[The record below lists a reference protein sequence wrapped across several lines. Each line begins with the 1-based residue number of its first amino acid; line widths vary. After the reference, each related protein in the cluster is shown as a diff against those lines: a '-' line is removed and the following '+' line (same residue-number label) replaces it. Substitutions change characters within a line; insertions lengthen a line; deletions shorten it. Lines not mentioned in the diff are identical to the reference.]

1 MSVIIRAAAKA
12 LPKNQVTNDDLAKK
26 IDTSDEW
33 IRSHTGIGA
42 RYIAEEGET
51 SASLGA
57 RSSEEAL
64 KKAGLEANQV
74 DLIVCAT
81 ATPDYHGFPAN
92 ACLIQ
97 ESLAAENAACFDLSA
112 ACSGFLYALDTAE
125 ALMAKHN
132 WKYAL
137 IIGTEVLSSIVDW
150 EDRATC
156 VLFGDGAG
164 TILLENNVNI
174 DKAERGLSSF
184 ILGAQ
189 GSGSQYLYNKFGE
202 ALQMDGRAVYNF
214 AVGIMT
220 QLIKDLMEKEN
231 LTEDMVDYFVCHQAN
246 ERILSAAAKRLGFK
260 MDKFIISLDEYGNTS
275 SASIPLTLVDMD
287 EKGMLKEGMTI
298 VSAAFGAG
306 LTYAG
311 AVFRW

>member
-12 LPKNQVTNDDLAKK
+12 LPKNHVINDDLAKK

-97 ESLAAENAACFDLSA
+97 ESLGAENAACFDLSA

-125 ALMAKHN
+125 ALMTKHN

-156 VLFGDGAG
+156 VLWRWCW
-164 TILLENNVNI
+164 NY
-174 DKAERGLSSF
+174 S
-184 ILGAQ
+184 LG
-189 GSGSQYLYNKFGE
+189 K
-202 ALQMDGRAVYNF
+202 
-214 AVGIMT
+214 
-220 QLIKDLMEKEN
+220 
-231 LTEDMVDYFVCHQAN
+231 
-246 ERILSAAAKRLGFK
+246 
-260 MDKFIISLDEYGNTS
+260 
-275 SASIPLTLVDMD
+275 
-287 EKGMLKEGMTI
+287 
-298 VSAAFGAG
+298 
-306 LTYAG
+306 
-311 AVFRW
+311 

>member
-125 ALMAKHN
+125 ALMTKHN

>member
-12 LPKNQVTNDDLAKK
+12 LPKNHVINDDLAKK

-57 RSSEEAL
+57 RASEEAL
-64 KKAGLEANQV
+64 KKAGLDANQV

-164 TILLENNVNI
+164 TILLENNAEI

>member
-12 LPKNQVTNDDLAKK
+12 LPKNHVINDDLAKK

-97 ESLAAENAACFDLSA
+97 ESLGAENAACFDLSA

-125 ALMAKHN
+125 ALMTKHN

-164 TILLENNVNI
+164 TILLENNAEI

>member
-12 LPKNQVTNDDLAKK
+12 LPKNHVINDDLAKK

>member
-12 LPKNQVTNDDLAKK
+12 LPKNHVINDDLAKK

-57 RSSEEAL
+57 RASEEAL

-164 TILLENNVNI
+164 TILLENNAEI

>member
-12 LPKNQVTNDDLAKK
+12 LPKNHLTNDDLAKK

-33 IRSHTGIGA
+33 IRSHTGIGT

-57 RSSEEAL
+57 RASEEAL
-64 KKAGLEANQV
+64 KKAGLDANQV

-125 ALMAKHN
+125 ALMTKHN

>member
-1 MSVIIRAAAKA
+1 
-12 LPKNQVTNDDLAKK
+12 
-26 IDTSDEW
+26 
-33 IRSHTGIGA
+33 
-42 RYIAEEGET
+42 
-51 SASLGA
+51 
-57 RSSEEAL
+57 
-64 KKAGLEANQV
+64 
-74 DLIVCAT
+74 
-81 ATPDYHGFPAN
+81 
-92 ACLIQ
+92 
-97 ESLAAENAACFDLSA
+97 
-112 ACSGFLYALDTAE
+112 
-125 ALMAKHN
+125 MAKHN

-137 IIGTEVLSSIVDW
+137 IIGTEVMSSIVDW

-164 TILLENNVNI
+164 TILLENNAEI

>member
-12 LPKNQVTNDDLAKK
+12 LPKNHVTNDDLAKK

-164 TILLENNVNI
+164 TILLENNAEI

>member
-12 LPKNQVTNDDLAKK
+12 LPKNHLTNDDLAKK

-164 TILLENNVNI
+164 TILLENNAEI

>member
-1 MSVIIRAAAKA
+1 MSVIIRSAAKA
-12 LPKNQVTNDDLAKK
+12 LPVNLVTNDDLAKK

-42 RYIAEEGET
+42 RYLSEESET
-51 SASLGA
+51 SARLGT
-57 RSSEEAL
+57 EASQKAL
-64 KKAGLEANQV
+64 EKAGVSAKDIN
-74 DLIVCAT
+74 LIICAT

-97 ESLAAENAACFDLSA
+97 DGIGADNAACFDLSA
-112 ACSGFLYALDTAE
+112 ACSGFLYALDNA
-125 ALMAKHN
+125 AGLMERHD

-137 IIGTEVLSSIVDW
+137 IIGSEMLSSIVDW

-164 TILLENNVNI
+164 ALLLEN
-174 DKAERGLSSF
+174 KAGVSNKERGLSSF

-189 GSGSQYLYNKFGE
+189 GSGNQYLYNKFGGKM
-202 ALQMDGRAVYNF
+202 QMDGRAVYNF

-231 LTEDMVDYFVCHQAN
+231 LHESDVDYFVCHQAN
-246 ERILSAAAKRLGFK
+246 ERILSAAAKRLGFS
-260 MDKFIISLDEYGNTS
+260 MDKFIISLDQYGNTS
-275 SASIPLTLVDMD
+275 SASIPITLVDME
-287 EKGMLKEGMTI
+287 EKGLLKEGMCI

-306 LTYAG
+306 LTYSG

>member
-12 LPKNQVTNDDLAKK
+12 LPKNHVINDDLAKK

-164 TILLENNVNI
+164 TILLENNAEI

>member
-12 LPKNQVTNDDLAKK
+12 LPKNHVTNDDLAKK

-57 RSSEEAL
+57 RASEEAL

-164 TILLENNVNI
+164 TILLENNAEI

>member
-1 MSVIIRAAAKA
+1 MSVIIKAAAKA
-12 LPKNQVTNDDLAKK
+12 LPSNRVTNDDLAKK

-42 RYIAEEGET
+42 RYISNENET
-51 SASLGA
+51 SAFLGTEA
-57 RSSEEAL
+57 SKKAL
-64 KKAGLEANQV
+64 KKAGVSPEEVN
-74 DLIVCAT
+74 LIVCAT

-97 ESLAAENAACFDLSA
+97 DGIGAENAACFDLSA

-125 ALMAKHN
+125 GLMERHA

-137 IIGTEVLSSIVDW
+137 VIGTEMLSSIVDW

-156 VLFGDGAG
+156 VLFGDGSG
-164 TILLENNVNI
+164 VVLLEN
-174 DKAERGLSSF
+174 KPELSKKERGLSSF
-184 ILGAQ
+184 MLGSQ
-189 GSGSQYLYNKFGE
+189 GSGNQYLYANFGE
-202 ALQMDGRAVYNF
+202 KIKMDGRAVYNF

-231 LTEDMVDYFVCHQAN
+231 LTEETVDYFVCHQAN
-246 ERILSAAAKRLGFK
+246 ERILSAAAKRLGFS
-260 MDKFIISLDEYGNTS
+260 MDKFVISLDEYGNTS

-287 EKGMLKEGMTI
+287 EKGLLKEGMTI
-298 VSAAFGAG
+298 VSAGFGAG

>member
-12 LPKNQVTNDDLAKK
+12 LPKNHVTNDDLAKK

-42 RYIAEEGET
+42 RYIAQEDET

-57 RSSEEAL
+57 RASEEAL

-125 ALMAKHN
+125 ALMTKHN

>member
-12 LPKNQVTNDDLAKK
+12 LPKNHVINDDLAKK

-137 IIGTEVLSSIVDW
+137 IIGTEVMSSIVDW

-164 TILLENNVNI
+164 TILLENNAEI

>member
-12 LPKNQVTNDDLAKK
+12 LPRNHVTNDDLAKK

-164 TILLENNVNI
+164 TILLENNAEI